1 MFCLSYLLL
10 FYYSNLH
17 PICLKYTHLHLL
29 YHSLDNNPLM
39 PLLPLILNILNL
51 AMNLFLLL
59 LLMLFLVFR
68 FCPVSIFIL
77 TPANIRSTITVT
89 TKAIRVIPLFCS
101 NFIFKFIS
109 SLPPFFQNLYHI
121 L

>member
-59 LLMLFLVFR
+59 LLMPFLIFR

-77 TPANIRSTITVT
+77 TPANIKSTITVT
-89 TKAIRVIPLFCS
+89 TSAINVIPLLFFNIYFRLS
-101 NFIFKFIS
+101 IFI
-109 SLPPFFQNLYHI
+109 LI
-121 L
+121 LNAYYII